1 MVATRGLKKRR
12 AYRARVKRSSCR
24 GKRGR
29 TCNKTKGC
37 KYTRGKKRK
46 YCRKKKNRKL
56 SMKGGRRRR
65 SRRRTRRKRRR
76 QRGGGCPYEKNMG
89 EHFTLRPYN
98 NLSGGDPARN
108 LINSNANNRVPLPYK
123 KSGGGR
129 KRSRVQKGGSPFQ
142 KTGLGDL
149 GQMFYGAGNAL
160 TNFGNTW
167 RGDKS
172 SVGGNPVDQP
182 EMLKPSDYR
191 HKIPDVKRHHEG
203 GVNEAA
209 GKGTT
214 AE

>member
-1 MVATRGLKKRR
+1 MARKLKGRKSRSRKSRSRR
-12 AYRARVKRSSCR
+12 SRSRKLKSR
-24 GKRGR
+24 RYSK
-29 TCNKTKGC
+29 KG
-37 KYTRGKKRK
+37 GKK
-46 YCRKKKNRKL
+46 
-56 SMKGGRRRR
+56 
-65 SRRRTRRKRRR
+65 SRRRTRRKRRRRKRRKR

-108 LINSNANNRVPLPYK
+108 LVNSNANNKVPFPYK

-129 KRSRVQKGGSPFQ
+129 KRSRVQKGGSAFQ

-149 GQMFYGAGNAL
+149 GQMFYSAGNAM

-172 SVGGNPVDQP
+172 ITGGNPVDQP

-214 AE
+214 A

>member
-1 MVATRGLKKRR
+1 MKGRKSRSRKSRSRRYRRRYTKKGG
-12 AYRARVKRSSCR
+12 KRSSR
-24 GKRGR
+24 KR
-29 TCNKTKGC
+29 T
-37 KYTRGKKRK
+37 
-46 YCRKKKNRKL
+46 
-56 SMKGGRRRR
+56 
-65 SRRRTRRKRRR
+65 RRTRRRRRRRRR

-108 LINSNANNRVPLPYK
+108 MINSNANNRVPLPYK

-129 KRSRVQKGGSPFQ
+129 KRSRVQKGGSAFQ

-149 GQMFYGAGNAL
+149 GQMFYSAGNAV

-172 SVGGNPVDQP
+172 AVGGNPVDQP

-214 AE
+214 A